1 VFRTKAELPVLLDAL
16 RQTKAAIDA
25 GYMQDN
31 SKKALIPAVEGRG
44 IQIQSLDDVIVKV
57 LPASGDSWPA
67 RPRSADMA
75 SRPSKEDRLTSYTNK
90 QTTVSGH
97 SISSI
102 SGRLTY
108 LLHQQADYS

>member
-1 VFRTKAELPVLLDAL
+1 VFRIKAELPVLLDAL